1 MGGSERSG
9 CPRNRFLSQ
18 LLPTLIALG
27 GGEGED
33 GELGGGCYFGSN
45 VLESAISGFI
55 RKDALQGCINCVILL
70 SGIGAHGVSPEHMEN
85 MEMFSCSPT

>member
-55 RKDALQGCINCVILL
+55 GK
-70 SGIGAHGVSPEHMEN
+70 
-85 MEMFSCSPT
+85 

>member
-27 GGEGED
+27 EGGRWGD
-33 GELGGGCYFGSN
+33 GESGGGCYFGSN

-55 RKDALQGCINCVILL
+55 RKDALMFTWCQAQG
-70 SGIGAHGVSPEHMEN
+70 
-85 MEMFSCSPT
+85 T

>member
-27 GGEGED
+27 GGRRGRGEED

-55 RKDALQGCINCVILL
+55 RKDALMFTWCQPQG
-70 SGIGAHGVSPEHMEN
+70 A
-85 MEMFSCSPT
+85 